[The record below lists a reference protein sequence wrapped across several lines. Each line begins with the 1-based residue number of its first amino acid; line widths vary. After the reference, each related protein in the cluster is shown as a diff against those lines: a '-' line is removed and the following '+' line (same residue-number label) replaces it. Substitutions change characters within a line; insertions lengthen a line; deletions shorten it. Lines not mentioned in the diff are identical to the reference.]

1 MSKYKYIIRDYHAIK
16 EAEIKLDGITVLSG
30 INGCGKSTLSRWL
43 YYLINGVKGF
53 DSFLFKEYKDKISRI
68 LYQNQYVCRDLE
80 RFLHGNVS
88 LDKKPLYKLLG
99 LLDVIETVDD
109 KGEQLGTIVELF
121 QQTLCAIEDFLI
133 RSFALDL
140 PVARK
145 ARILKSLNIS
155 NFENDNFNQ
164 AIENFKEQNI
174 RLINMLSSQLH
185 TDIEERPIDKFFKLV
200 IGAFKIQNEPPSFI
214 QLEEDDVHV
223 IEKDH
228 ISTLFNLQTAVYID
242 TPMAIDTGD
251 TENIF
256 WVALRKFMMNEK
268 KNKNFSIEEKKF
280 KLRIKDLLDGEA
292 VLEKDEMFDT
302 ESLRY
307 ISKDKKVNILLKDAA
322 TGFKTFSYLQ
332 RLLENGLLNDE
343 TLLMIDEPEA
353 HLHPQWIVEFARLL
367 VLLNKEL
374 GLKIMIASHN
384 PDMVAAIHDIA
395 NKEGVLENTNFYVA
409 QPENPE
415 SHQYI
420 FKDLG
425 HDVGEIF
432 ESFNIALDNIGR
444 YGRVDL

>member
-43 YYLINGVKGF
+43 YYLINGAKGF
-53 DSFLFKEYKDKISRI
+53 EAFLYKEYKDKISRF
-68 LYQNQYVCRDLE
+68 LYQIQYACKDLE

-88 LDKKPLYKLLG
+88 LDKKPFYKLLG
-99 LLDVIETVDD
+99 AFSIIESADD
-109 KGEQLGTIVELF
+109 KSEQLRTIVDLF

-155 NFENDNFNQ
+155 NFENNDFDQ
-164 AIENFKEQNI
+164 AIESFKEQNI
-174 RLINMLSSQLH
+174 RLINKLSNQLCN
-185 TDIEERPIDKFFKLV
+185 DIEERPIDKFFELV
-200 IGAFKIQNEPPSFI
+200 IKSFKIQNEPPSFI
-214 QLEEDDVHV
+214 QLEEDDVNV

-228 ISTLFNLQTAVYID
+228 ISTFFNLKTAVYID
-242 TPMAIDTGD
+242 TPMAIETGD
-251 TENIF
+251 TDNIF
-256 WVALRKFMMNEK
+256 WVALRELMMNEN
-268 KNKNFSIEEKKF
+268 KNKDFSVEEKKF

-292 VLEKDEMFDT
+292 ILEKDEMFDT

-307 ISKDKKVNILLKDAA
+307 VSKDKKVNILLKDAA

-332 RLLENGLLNDE
+332 RLLENGLLNNE

-425 HDVGEIF
+425 HEVGEIF
-432 ESFNIALDNIGR
+432 ESFNIALDNINR